1 MGFKEKNVRHY
12 NSISEAW
19 PFMLGN
25 NFHWG
30 YFSSQNES
38 LEKATYNLIDQMINL
53 GKIEENSSII
63 DIGCGIGEPAS
74 YLSEKLNCSVIG
86 ISNSE
91 KGIEMAIERSGNNT
105 VKFKVA
111 DALDNKMAS
120 QTFDISWLLEMSHLI
135 EDKKKLIEES
145 TRVLKQGGRI
155 VLCDLMLL
163 RPLSAKEIFSMQKE
177 LRVMEQSFGKASLW
191 TSSQYVSLFEE
202 LGLDSIEFVNIS
214 REVTPTIKAWEE
226 NCMINKNKILEVLD
240 ISHFNSFLNSCSTLQ
255 SLYEN
260 KTWGY
265 GIIVGTKA

>member
-1 MGFKEKNVRHY
+1 MGFKEKNIKHY

-30 YFSSQNES
+30 YFSDKNES
-38 LEKATYNLIDQMINL
+38 LEKATYNLIDQMIKV
-53 GKIEENSSII
+53 GEIKTNSSII

-74 YLSEKLNCSVIG
+74 YLSDRLNCNVTG

-91 KGIEMAIERSGNNT
+91 KGIEMAIERSGDSA

-111 DALDNKMAS
+111 DALNNKMKS
-120 QTFDISWLLEMSHLI
+120 ENFDVSWLLEMSHLI

-145 TRVLKQGGRI
+145 TRVLRKGGRI

-163 RPLSAKEIFSMQKE
+163 RPLSAKEIFSMQEE
-177 LRVMEQSFGKASLW
+177 LRVMEKSFGKASLW
-191 TSSQYVSLFEE
+191 TPSQYIDLFESLE
-202 LGLDSIEFVNIS
+202 LDSINFVNIS

-226 NCMINKNKILEVLD
+226 NCIKNKNKILEVLD
-240 ISHFNSFLNSCSTLQ
+240 ISHFNSFLHSCSTLQ
-255 SLYEN
+255 RLYEN
-260 KTWGY
+260 ETWGY